1 MNSPS
6 GGWVES
12 VLTLAT
18 HNFGFGRFMTGTLAV
33 LAIRSFRL
41 RTTIL
46 HLMFEVSLKP
56 IARLYRDLLQ
66 APPALQTD
74 ELLPARLRASCRTA
88 IWPKAPA

>member
-1 MNSPS
+1 MVEAFFVNSPS

-18 HNFGFGRFMTGTLAV
+18 HNFGFGRVLTGTLAV

-66 APPALQTD
+66 GPRLFKQMSC
-74 ELLPARLRASCRTA
+74 ARHD
-88 IWPKAPA
+88 